1 MVYIQFD
8 ATTGRQFS
16 DHRNDERLQRKSFG
30 RRYVESLKA
39 AKAEKFG
46 I

>member
-1 MVYIQFD
+1 MGYIQFD

-16 DHRNDERLQRKSFG
+16 VHRTDERLQRKSFG
-30 RRYVESLKA
+30 RRYVESHNA
-39 AKAEKFG
+39 AKTEKFE